1 MYKFPMLE
9 LFLLA
14 ITILGATNMMTL
26 HGAIAQNYYNNEQ
39 HYADQYLPSTNY
51 GEASNDYMYTYN
63 NYYPQSQ
70 SIPSSPSSNY
80 QTDDKKY
87 ECQKGKFEG
96 FFVSS
101 PEFCATSFPLTLMTQ
116 NLYLGADLSPIFV
129 ATTPQEFV
137 AAVGSAYN
145 KIQASNF
152 VERADSIE
160 NEIKQTRPDLIGL
173 QEVSLLR
180 TQSPPDGPR
189 TPATNVSLDYL
200 QILLDALNERGLK
213 YEPID
218 VQTAFDAEVPGLISG
233 SLVDLRLTDR
243 EVILARADNKDFTL
257 SNIQGAQF
265 AANFTVTSPLGSI
278 SIPRAW
284 VSVDVTFDKGD
295 KARIVSTH
303 LEPLLHPQLSPIIQG
318 LQADELLNGPGNT
331 NLPVVFI
338 GDFNSKG

>member
-1 MYKFPMLE
+1 MHKFTIME

-14 ITILGATNMMTL
+14 ITIFGATNMIAL
-26 HGAIAQNYYNNEQ
+26 QGAMAQNNYFTNDQNYPD
-39 HYADQYLPSTNY
+39 HYIASTNHG
-51 GEASNDYMYTYN
+51 GEYDNDNIYSYN
-63 NYYPQSQ
+63 NYYYPQSP
-70 SIPSSPSSNY
+70 STPSSPSSNY
-80 QTDDKKY
+80 YPTEDKKY

-101 PEFCATSFPLTLMTQ
+101 PEFCATSPPLTLMTW

-137 AAVGSAYN
+137 ASVGSAYN
-145 KIQASNF
+145 KIQVSNF
-152 VERADSIE
+152 VERANSIV

-180 TQSPPDGPR
+180 TQSPSDGPV

-200 QILLDALNERGLK
+200 QILIDALNVRGLN
-213 YEPID
+213 YEPIV

-265 AANFTVTSPLGSI
+265 AANFTVTTPLGS
-278 SIPRAW
+278 
-284 VSVDVTFDKGD
+284 
-295 KARIVSTH
+295 
-303 LEPLLHPQLSPIIQG
+303 
-318 LQADELLNGPGNT
+318 
-331 NLPVVFI
+331 
-338 GDFNSKG
+338 